1 MLDEKRRVKY
11 MFDNTV
17 DNDPDQFLTLVWKGD
32 ISDALL
38 QRSLYG
44 NSIQCKIVGPVWMIT
59 AYNVK

>member
-1 MLDEKRRVKY
+1 

-38 QRSLYG
+38 QRSLNG